1 MRTFL
6 SRVLEDALDNGSD
19 PKSYCFVLPN
29 KRSSLFLRQELRT
42 RLIPNSFFP
51 EILSIE
57 EFMENISGFRVIDS
71 VALLFEFYTSYKN
84 VVANHESNSFESFSK
99 WAPIL
104 LQDFNELDSAMA
116 EAESILRYI
125 YEAKRIENWN
135 MGEADPSELVQSYIS
150 FHKLIPELY
159 KSFENHMNDSKA
171 GYQGFVYKRACELV
185 RKDASRLKSMN
196 YVFAGFNALSKSE
209 EFVIQHLLDLGNA
222 SVYWDDDNF
231 YEKSEASAGDFIKN
245 YRKRWPFYENHTFK
259 WTDDKINTTKVI
271 HLHGLPKNISQIKHA
286 GEILKTLSDK
296 GCLSDTA
303 LVLGN
308 EKLLPG
314 LLNSLPPEVPEANIT
329 MGYELQNVSLSSFFE
344 SLFKVHLNLSARRNK
359 GGYYYKDLQR
369 IFADPQIKKHYLS
382 DPVFRDNWRQL
393 LYKEK
398 RLFISEKEIMG
409 LLGET
414 SPLTDLFK
422 LLFQS
427 WNAEINELL
436 RRLCQITEWFRAQND
451 PNRMETE
458 ILYRFNTIFKQL
470 LNFNDKYAHVN
481 SLEALHEFYRQLLRM
496 EKMSFQGEPLSGLQI
511 MGLLESR
518 VLDFEN
524 VIVTSVN
531 EGFLPASRSDRSF
544 IPLDIKFEKH
554 LPTFREKEAIFS
566 YHFFRLLHR
575 AKNIYLVYNSVNDD
589 FGSGEPSRF
598 IKQLEI
604 ASKLGMLDNVTLE
617 KISIQPDPIRH
628 PIELK
633 NVRKTKEVF
642 SKMHRIAKR
651 GFSPTAFTTY
661 IRNPMDYYKRYILGI
676 QEVEKVEETMAA
688 NTFGTVVHNTLDL
701 LYRPYLGKW
710 LEPDNIQGMLKKV
723 DENVRS
729 QWAEV
734 YSSKAALT
742 GKNYLSFEIAK
753 KFITEFLIKE
763 RESLQ
768 QGMKIKIL
776 GLEEEISCQH
786 QPSGLDFEVRLKG
799 TIDRIDEVN
808 GVLRIVDY
816 KTGKV
821 KPADMKISNW
831 EMLVSDDKY
840 SKAFQVL
847 MYAYVYLKKDSSRNL
862 YADNIN
868 DLIAL
873 ESGIISFK
881 NLRSGFMKFND
892 QQLTREILDTFVLQ
906 LDLLLTELFDSE
918 VPFQEKELQ
927 TYPF

>member
-6 SRVLEDALDNGSD
+6 SLVLEDVLENGSD
-19 PKSYCFVLPN
+19 PKDCCFILPN

-42 RLIPNSFFP
+42 RLKPNSFFP

-57 EFMENISGFRVIDS
+57 GFMESISGVRVIDN
-71 VALLFEFYTSYKN
+71 VALLFEFYSIYKD
-84 VVANHESNSFESFSK
+84 VVPKNESNSFESFSK

-116 EAESILRYI
+116 EAESILSYI
-125 YEAKRIENWN
+125 YEAKRIENWDV
-135 MGEADPSELVQSYIS
+135 GEADPGNLVENYIS
-150 FHKLIPELY
+150 FHKLIPEFYRL
-159 KSFENHMNDSKA
+159 FQNRMNDSKS
-171 GYQGFVYKRACELV
+171 GYQGFVYKRACELIQE
-185 RKDASRLKSMN
+185 DASRLKSRN

-209 EFVIQHLLDLGNA
+209 ELVIQYLLDQGNA
-222 SVYWDDDNF
+222 SIYWDDDDF

-245 YRKRWPFYENHTFK
+245 YRKRWPYYQSREFK
-259 WTDDKINTTKVI
+259 WTDSKINTTKVI

-296 GCLSDTA
+296 GSLSDTA

-308 EKLLPG
+308 EKLLPA

-344 SLFKVHLNLSARRNK
+344 ALFKVHLNLSARRNK

-369 IFADPQIKKHYLS
+369 VFADPQIKKHCLS
-382 DPVFRDNWRQL
+382 DPVFRDNWTRL
-393 LYKEK
+393 LYREK
-398 RLFISEKEIMG
+398 RLFISEKEIME
-409 LLGET
+409 LLGGP
-414 SPLTDLFK
+414 SPLTELFE
-422 LLFQS
+422 LLFED

-436 RRLCQITEWFRAQND
+436 RKLCHITEWFRSEND

-470 LNFNDKYAHVN
+470 LNFNEKYAHIN

-531 EGFLPASRSDRSF
+531 EGFLPASSSDRSF

-604 ASKLGMLDNVTLE
+604 ASKLGILDNVSFE
-617 KISIQPDPIRH
+617 KISIQPDPVRH

-633 NVRKTKEVF
+633 NIRKTSEAL
-642 SKMHRIAKR
+642 SIMHQIAKR
-651 GFSPTAFTTY
+651 GFSPTALTTY
-661 IRNPMDYYKRYILGI
+661 IRNPLDYYKRYILGI
-676 QEVEKVEETMAA
+676 REVEKVEETMAA

-701 LYRPYLGKW
+701 LYRPYLNKF
-710 LEPDNIQGMLKKV
+710 LEPGDLKGMLEKV
-723 DENVRS
+723 DETVRS
-729 QWAEV
+729 QWAQV

-753 KFITEFLIKE
+753 KFISEFLIKE
-763 RESLQ
+763 RESLE
-768 QGMKIKIL
+768 QGMRIKIL

-786 QPSGLDFEVRLKG
+786 QASGLDFEVCLKG

-831 EMLVSDDKY
+831 EMLVSDEKY

-847 MYAYVYLKKDSSRNL
+847 MYAYVYLKNNSSGNMNAEKL
-862 YADNIN
+862 S
-868 DLIAL
+868 DLNAL

-892 QQLTREILDTFVLQ
+892 QQLTTEILDKFVVQ
-906 LDLLLTELFDSE
+906 LDTLLSELFDSE
-918 VPFQEKELQ
+918 VPFEEKELQ
-927 TYPF
+927 TFQF